1 MPPLHDPTCQL
12 TSHADRVSFVP
23 LLDDR
28 RFQNLTG
35 DGLVVLVDVV
45 KEEDVAQNFD
55 DRQNDSNGSD
65 NDSDKRFILFSQN
78 L

>member
-1 MPPLHDPTCQL
+1 LN
-12 TSHADRVSFVP
+12 TSEWINAASFVP

-45 KEEDVAQNFD
+45 EEEDVAQNFD